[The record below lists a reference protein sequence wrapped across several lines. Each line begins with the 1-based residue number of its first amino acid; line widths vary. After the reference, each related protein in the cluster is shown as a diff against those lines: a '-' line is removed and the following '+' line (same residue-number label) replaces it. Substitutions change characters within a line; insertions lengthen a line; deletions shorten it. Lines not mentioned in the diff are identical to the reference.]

1 VTGHDQGRTGKDQR
15 WFSATCTGQ
24 RDNRSNSVL
33 WIRMRQVV
41 WCGDANKN
49 YPDGRERLS
58 GIVGRV
64 CAVNRGG
71 GNLTPASSLRSAQ
84 SDARSHHTLMLFFLL
99 TRIHTRHPSRPDKMA
114 TRRQKHRQ
122 QRWRDWRCFRY
133 ITTPHAYASP
143 IIICRR

>member
-1 VTGHDQGRTGKDQR
+1 MTRDGLVRISDGSALLVRGNEITVQTLSFDPHEAGGR
-15 WFSATCTGQ
+15 
-24 RDNRSNSVL
+24 
-33 WIRMRQVV
+33 
-41 WCGDANKN
+41 CGDADKN
-49 YPDGRERLS
+49 YPAHTDGRERLS
-58 GIVGRV
+58 GIVDRV

-99 TRIHTRHPSRPDKMA
+99 TRIHTRHPSRPDTM
-114 TRRQKHRQ
+114 THRRQKHRQ

-143 IIICRR
+143 TIICRR